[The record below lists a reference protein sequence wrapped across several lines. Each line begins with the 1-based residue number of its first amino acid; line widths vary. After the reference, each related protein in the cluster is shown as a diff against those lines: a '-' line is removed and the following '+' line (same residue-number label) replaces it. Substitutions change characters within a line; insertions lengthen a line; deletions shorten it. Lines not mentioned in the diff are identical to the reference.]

1 MENKN
6 KIYIIIIGV
15 VAVTLIWLSQNNK
28 KQGQIETLV
37 NENPL
42 EQTVAETPS
51 ALEGTLWISD
61 TEARG
66 NLMLVNNTAN
76 FYIKTSRDFNS
87 LIGKQVIVSIDGVL
101 DNFILLNIEENP
113 IKDGYINAQ

>member
-1 MENKN
+1 MQNKN

-28 KQGQIETLV
+28 KQDQIGTLV

-42 EQTVAETPS
+42 EQMVAETPS
-51 ALEGTLWISD
+51 TLEGTLWISD

-76 FYIKTSRDFNS
+76 IYIKTSRDFNT
-87 LIGKQVIVSIDGVL
+87 LVGKQVIVSIDGGL
-101 DNFILLNIEENP
+101 DNFILLNIEENLTR
-113 IKDGYINAQ
+113 DGYINNQ